1 MEARK
6 NITNDIVTDYINGF
20 YEPLTDELAELREKS
35 EEERV
40 PIILKET
47 ESFLKTFLGITK
59 PERILEIGCAVG
71 YSAMFF
77 AGLTGAE
84 VYTVEKD
91 HEMFLTAQ
99 KNIEKYGYSNLVTVL
114 EGDGQE
120 AAALLHKQGTQ
131 PFDFVFIDA
140 AKSHYK
146 RFLEG
151 CLPLCKK
158 NTVILSDN
166 VLFQARVAD
175 DRYDPD
181 GKYKTNI
188 KKMREFLD
196 LIHQDPRFD
205 SSVIAVGDGLALTR
219 LTENGVKNFNEHNRT
234 ARSRGRFG
242 KT

>member
-196 LIHQDPRFD
+196 FIHQDPRFD

-219 LTENGVKNFNEHNRT
+219 LTENGVKNFNEKNRT

>member
-1 MEARK
+1 MRNQMEARK

-20 YEPLTDELAELREKS
+20 YKPLTDDLAELRRKS

-47 ESFLKTFLGITK
+47 ESFLKTFLGITAPK
-59 PERILEIGCAVG
+59 RILEIGCAVG

-77 AGLTGAE
+77 AELTGAE
-84 VYTVEKD
+84 IFTVEKD
-91 HEMFLTAQ
+91 HEMFLAAQ
-99 KNIEKYGYSNLVTVL
+99 ENIEKYGYSKLVTVL

-120 AAALLHKQGTQ
+120 AAEALHEQGIQ
-131 PFDFVFIDA
+131 SFDFVFIDA

-151 CLPLCKK
+151 CLPLCTKD
-158 NTVILSDN
+158 TVIVSDN

-175 DRYDPD
+175 DRYDSS

-196 LIHQDPRFD
+196 FIHQDPRFD

-219 LTENGVKNFNEHNRT
+219 LTKME
-234 ARSRGRFG
+234 
-242 KT
+242 

>member
-20 YEPLTDELAELREKS
+20 YKPLTDDLAELRRKS

-47 ESFLKTFLGITK
+47 ESFLKTFLGITAPK
-59 PERILEIGCAVG
+59 RILEIGCAVG

-77 AGLTGAE
+77 AELTGAE
-84 VYTVEKD
+84 IFTVEKD

-99 KNIEKYGYSNLVTVL
+99 ENIKKYGYSKLVTVL

-120 AAALLHKQGTQ
+120 AAEVLHEQGIE

-151 CLPLCKK
+151 CLQLYDG
-158 NTVILSDN
+158 TLSPVPYS
-166 VLFQARVAD
+166 VLYSA
-175 DRYDPD
+175 
-181 GKYKTNI
+181 
-188 KKMREFLD
+188 
-196 LIHQDPRFD
+196 
-205 SSVIAVGDGLALTR
+205 
-219 LTENGVKNFNEHNRT
+219 
-234 ARSRGRFG
+234 
-242 KT
+242 